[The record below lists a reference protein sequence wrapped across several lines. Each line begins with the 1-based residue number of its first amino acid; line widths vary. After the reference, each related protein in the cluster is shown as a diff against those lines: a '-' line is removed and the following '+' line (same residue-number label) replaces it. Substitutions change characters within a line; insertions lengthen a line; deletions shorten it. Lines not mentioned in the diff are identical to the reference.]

1 MIEEENDNIDTKWLN
16 NMKEIYKR
24 YEKFDEHITTS
35 ILCIIFFINRKG
47 EIKELIK
54 KKYKLNNNYFTS
66 ENIVNMVEEYNNDYR
81 ILDVFQ
87 SYTPYNHEEIEK
99 KIYEKQPLVVKNVT
113 NKDYIYYPNTT
124 KFMKNLSNLII
135 FCKENNT
142 ISLFTKKIRIKD
154 NKKTRKNKKIYNINL
169 N

>member
-113 NKDYIYYPNTT
+113 NKDYIY
-124 KFMKNLSNLII
+124 
-135 FCKENNT
+135 
-142 ISLFTKKIRIKD
+142 
-154 NKKTRKNKKIYNINL
+154 
-169 N
+169 